1 MSTSTATRAVGY
13 LAAASTVPYLA
24 LKVAWLSGATI
35 GFTDAALAV
44 DPSLRIANAIT
55 GAMDLVVVGLALAL
69 THSWGRRLPSWLL
82 LIPIWVGTGFL
93 VPITLT
99 LLPAAA
105 TGGLMP
111 AESSP
116 FEPWLQPL
124 VYGGFAWQGVL
135 LGIAFVLHA
144 RARWSEV
151 LADGGAAGR
160 LTQPRPAQRVLV
172 GGVAGLAVAV
182 GVLRFVAAVGVPSA
196 AQVRIGVTHGL
207 LALAEPDRIRLRAGR
222 MAMAMVGITE
232 LAERRSPSAL
242 SSG

>member
-1 MSTSTATRAVGY
+1 MAPSDVSTSDLSTVSTSNATRAVGY
-13 LAAASTVPYLA
+13 LAAAGTVPYLA

-116 FEPWLQPL
+116 FEPGCNRSSTEVSP
-124 VYGGFAWQGVL
+124 G
-135 LGIAFVLHA
+135 
-144 RARWSEV
+144 RACCWGSRSSCTRV
-151 LADGGAAGR
+151 PGGARCWRTAALPVGSPGPG
-160 LTQPRPAQRVLV
+160 PRSACW
-172 GGVAGLAVAV
+172 
-182 GVLRFVAAVGVPSA
+182 SA
-196 AQVRIGVTHGL
+196 APPGWQWRWVHYGSWRPSGC
-207 LALAEPDRIRLRAGR
+207 RQR
-222 MAMAMVGITE
+222 
-232 LAERRSPSAL
+232 RRS
-242 SSG
+242 SSE